1 MSYVCVCAPY
11 TYYYCCYYYYCY
23 IYIPYVV
30 LWYITCIIIYIYICV
45 VYHNITYIV
54 IYICMCVWLC
64 ACVSRQNFPHLPLV
78 PPLAAK
84 CSAVM
89 PSRCR
94 AASTVNFGCVSR
106 TCTLETP
113 INWGCLGRLK
123 WKVQLNKKKMWN
135 VSEKYMD
142 HVWPTICCDLK
153 QIRMTGSRRKGIEKL
168 KQQASEI

>member
-1 MSYVCVCAPY
+1 
-11 TYYYCCYYYYCY
+11 
-23 IYIPYVV
+23 
-30 LWYITCIIIYIYICV
+30 
-45 VYHNITYIV
+45 
-54 IYICMCVWLC
+54 LC
-64 ACVSRQNFPHLPLV
+64 ACVSRPNFPHIPHLPLV
-78 PPLAAK
+78 PPLAAR

-106 TCTLETP
+106 TCTLGPP

-168 KQQASEI
+168 KQQASEIQSTKRLQPTINKWRSYQQKWRSIQQKVPTSGSCPIVIQSGKRKSSMRISSSIRKL